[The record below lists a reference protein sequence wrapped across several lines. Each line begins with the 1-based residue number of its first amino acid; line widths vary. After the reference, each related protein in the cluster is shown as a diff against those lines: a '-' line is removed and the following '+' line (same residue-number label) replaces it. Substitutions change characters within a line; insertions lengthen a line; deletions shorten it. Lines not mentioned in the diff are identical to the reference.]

1 MPYNRLDK
9 TALLSRKESII
20 MERKLQVITGGTSGM
35 GLAAA
40 KALSVY
46 GPVLIGGRSEKRLA
60 NALAELKEAGVEA
73 YGMPCDVS
81 DKASLK
87 AFAEYALT
95 IAPIGNVI
103 NAAGVDYA
111 NMPKEPII
119 KINMLGTHYVLETF
133 LPYLDDSYVV
143 NFSSITGNF
152 YPGPS
157 KEEKELWDCTQTL
170 SEEEF
175 VKRQLELTA
184 QPMDPRMVALGDSY
198 MTYAMS
204 KRYVQYYTQ
213 AKALRVAMKNNS
225 RIISIAPGS
234 FYTPM
239 LAEGNNEAMQASI
252 KRGTVYQRFGTSE
265 EMADLIVHLL
275 APGHGYLT
283 GVDIIHDG
291 GKTALSFA
299 KQMM

>member
-1 MPYNRLDK
+1 MPYNCLDK

-81 DKASLK
+81 DKTSLK
-87 AFAEYALT
+87 AFADYALT

-157 KEEKELWDCTQTL
+157 KEEKELWDATQTL

-213 AKALRVAMKNNS
+213 ANALRVAMKNNS

>member
-1 MPYNRLDK
+1 MSEK
-9 TALLSRKESII
+9 
-20 MERKLQVITGGTSGM
+20 KLQVITGGTSGM
-35 GLAAA
+35 GLATA

-46 GPVLIGGRSEKRLA
+46 GPVLIGGRNEKRLN
-60 NALAELKEAGVEA
+60 NALEELKEAGVEA
-73 YGMPCDVS
+73 YGKTCDVS
-81 DKASLK
+81 DKESLK
-87 AFAEYALT
+87 AFVEYALT
-95 IAPIGNVI
+95 IAPIGNVV

-111 NMPKEPII
+111 GMPKEPII
-119 KINMLGTHYVLETF
+119 KINMLGTHYVLEAF
-133 LPYLDDSYVV
+133 LPHLDDSYVV

-157 KEEKELWDCTQTL
+157 KEEKELWDQTQTL
-170 SEEEF
+170 SEDQF
-175 VKRQLELTA
+175 IARQLELTA
-184 QPMDPRMVALGDSY
+184 QPNDPRMAALGDSY

-213 AKALRVAMKNNS
+213 ANATRVALKNNS

-239 LAEGNNEAMQASI
+239 LAGGNDEAMQESI
-252 KRGTVYQRFGTSE
+252 KRGTVYHRFGTSE
-265 EMADLIVHLL
+265 EMADLICHLL

-291 GKTALSFA
+291 GKTAMAFA
-299 KQMM
+299 KQML